1 MFGIRKTLRFGA
13 SVFGLSA
20 LLLLF
25 MPKLFLDLL
34 NMDSK
39 NESLVWS
46 MQMIGITLVALAGN
60 MWVNS
65 KNSDPSSVKKVGLV
79 MAVCATALGALTLLI
94 PVSVGW
100 FAIAYAVIGFA
111 FGANYLACLLRAKL

>member
-1 MFGIRKTLRFGA
+1 MFGIRKTLRIGA

-34 NMDSK
+34 NMESR
-39 NESLVWS
+39 NTSLVWS
-46 MQMIGITLVALAGN
+46 MEMIGITLVALAGN

-79 MAVCATALGALTLLI
+79 MAVCATALGVLTLLI
-94 PVSVGW
+94 PVSMGW
-100 FAIAYAVIGFA
+100 FAIAYAVVGFA
-111 FGANYLACLLRAKL
+111 FGANYSICIVRKKY

>member
-25 MPKLFLDLL
+25 MPKFFLDLL

-65 KNSDPSSVKKVGLV
+65 KNSDPSSIKRVGWV
-79 MAVCATALGALTLLI
+79 MAVCASALGVLTLLI
-94 PVSVGW
+94 PVSMGW
-100 FAIAYAVIGFA
+100 FAITYAVIGFV
-111 FGANYLACLLRAKL
+111 FGANYLVCILRKKY

>member
-1 MFGIRKTLRFGA
+1 MFEIRKTLRLGA
-13 SVFGLSA
+13 LVFGLSA

-25 MPKLFLDLL
+25 MPKFFLDLL

-39 NESLVWS
+39 DSSLIWS

-65 KNSDPSSVKKVGLV
+65 KNSDPSSIKRVGLV
-79 MAVCATALGALTLLI
+79 MAVCASALGVLTLLI
-94 PVSVGW
+94 PVSMGW

-111 FGANYLACLLRAKL
+111 FGANYFICIVRKKY